1 MRKIIF
7 LDIDGV
13 LNNRETLR
21 KVQRASDMID
31 PYLVLLV
38 SRIVEQ
44 TDAEIVLSSSW
55 RHGHWDKIRDQFPF
69 KLIDRTGSCCAGIRG
84 VEIYEWIRK
93 NVSYQDRDNRE
104 KFRYAIL
111 DDEGDMLLWQ
121 KDHFF
126 KTSFETGLTEEIA
139 EKVVNHLNN

>member
-1 MRKIIF
+1 MKKIIF

-21 KVQRASDMID
+21 KVQRSSDMID

-38 SRIVEQ
+38 NRIVEA
-44 TDAEIVLSSSW
+44 TGADIVLSSSW
-55 RHGHWDKIRDQFPF
+55 RHGHWDALRTQFPF

-84 VEIYEWIRK
+84 VEILEWIRK
-93 NVSYQDRDNRE
+93 NIPYHDRDDGS

-111 DDEGDMLLWQ
+111 DDESDMLLWQ

-126 KTSFETGLTEEIA
+126 QTTFETGITEEVVQ
-139 EKVVNHLNN
+139 KVINHLNK